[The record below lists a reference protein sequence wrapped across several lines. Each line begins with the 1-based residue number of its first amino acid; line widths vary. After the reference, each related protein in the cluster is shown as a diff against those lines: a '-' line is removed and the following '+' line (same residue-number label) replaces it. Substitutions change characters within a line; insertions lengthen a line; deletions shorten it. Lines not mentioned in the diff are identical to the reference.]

1 VNVSEPFIRRP
12 VGTSLLAAG
21 LFLAGIVAYQ
31 FLPVAPIPRVDFPMI
46 TVQATLPGADPT
58 TVASTVA
65 APLER
70 RLGQISGVSEIT
82 SVSTLGGTAIS
93 IQFSLD
99 RSVDRAARDVQ
110 AAINASA
117 GDLPIN
123 LPAPPTYR
131 KTNPADAP
139 IMILAMTSDTLPA
152 TQIYDYGDT
161 IIAQRLSQIEGV
173 SQVFISGAA
182 KDAIRIQVN
191 PATLASAGLSLE
203 DVRSVLGQVNV
214 DEPKG
219 SLEGNGASYTINSN
233 DQLLRA
239 QDYQTLVLAEKP
251 KGPVRLRA
259 MGRAIDSVENTR
271 QA

>member
-1 VNVSEPFIRRP
+1 MNVSAPFIRRP

-21 LFLAGIVAYQ
+21 LFLAGVIAYT
-31 FLPVAPIPRVDFPMI
+31 FLPVAPVPRVDFPMI
-46 TVQATLPGADPT
+46 TVQANLPGADPA

-82 SVSTLGGTAIS
+82 SVSTLGATAIS
-93 IQFSLD
+93 IQFNLD

-110 AAINASA
+110 AAINAAA

-131 KTNPADAP
+131 KVNPADAP
-139 IMILAMTSDTLPA
+139 IMILAMTSDTLLP

-161 IIAQRLSQIEGV
+161 IIAQRLSQVEGV

-182 KDAIRIQVN
+182 KDAIRVQIN
-191 PATLASAGLSLE
+191 PAALASTGLSLE
-203 DVRSVLGQVNV
+203 DVRSMLGQVNV

-219 SLEGNGASYTINSN
+219 SVEGQGLSYTLNSN
-233 DQLLRA
+233 DQLLQAR
-239 QDYQTLVLAEKP
+239 DYQ
-251 KGPVRLRA
+251 RL
-259 MGRAIDSVENTR
+259 
-271 QA
+271 